1 MMKANKAL
9 QVIALK
15 HGVSVEEIRKEI
27 QFAIDE
33 GMKNSN
39 PQIQAYWNSIPCR
52 GNKPTPEEVI
62 TDLAKKVEKRL

>member
-1 MMKANKAL
+1 MKANKAL

-39 PQIQAYWNSIPCR
+39 LQIQA
-52 GNKPTPEEVI
+52 
-62 TDLAKKVEKRL
+62 

>member
-39 PQIQAYWNSIPCR
+39 PQIQAYCNSIPRR

-62 TDLAKKVEKRL
+62 VHITKSMENKT

>member
-9 QVIALK
+9 KIIALK

-39 PQIQAYWNSIPCR
+39 PQIQAYWNSVPRR
-52 GNKPTPEEVI
+52 GKKPTPEEVVVHI
-62 TDLAKKVEKRL
+62 TRSIKNKI

>member
-1 MMKANKAL
+1 MKANKAL
-9 QVIALK
+9 EVIALK

-62 TDLAKKVEKRL
+62 VHITKSIKNKI